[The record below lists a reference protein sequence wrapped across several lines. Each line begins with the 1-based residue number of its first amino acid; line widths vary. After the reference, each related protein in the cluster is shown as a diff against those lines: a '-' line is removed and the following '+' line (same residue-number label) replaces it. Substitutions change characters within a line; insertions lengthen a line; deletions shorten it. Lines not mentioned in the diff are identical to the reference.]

1 MTGTKKAED
10 RSRQVVERLWSLA
23 TPVIRAEGMD
33 LIEVEYRRESHG
45 WVLRLFVDREEG
57 ITVEDCALVSRV
69 VSDLLDVEDPISGPY
84 HLEVS
89 SPGLDRPLRKWE
101 HFRDHTGQVVSVRTR
116 EALEGRRNFKGTLR
130 NACPETIQVEC
141 DGTVHEIAIDNIE
154 RARLRYFDSQRL

>member
-1 MTGTKKAED
+1 MTGTQKAED

-23 TPVIRAEGMD
+23 TPVIRAEGME

-101 HFRDHTGQVVSVRTR
+101 HFRDHTGQVVAVRTR

-130 NACPETIQVEC
+130 SACPETIQVEC